1 MTAFAS
7 LASIDPGQER
17 QNSHARRANS
27 SNRRFSRGAGRSAQR
42 LQLMGFAN
50 RLGCGAKA
58 AGAIGREVSLGDDR
72 RLCPLA
78 EGRRSAG
85 SWTRPETKKKVRN
98 RSSALFLSCPRECR
112 QAGILNLDSV
122 GSLSSRI
129 RYARHV
135 GHTQQQFRWSATD
148 ANKHWSKESMTLTN
162 TAGNSLEGWEEL
174 YAPVTPRFA
183 AASVPPQVPPP

>member
-1 MTAFAS
+1 M
-7 LASIDPGQER
+7 IQIKR
-17 QNSHARRANS
+17 
-27 SNRRFSRGAGRSAQR
+27 
-42 LQLMGFAN
+42 
-50 RLGCGAKA
+50 KK
-58 AGAIGREVSLGDDR
+58 DDR
-72 RLCPLA
+72 RIRRATIRGWRRAGVGAMRRPGQGCRRGAITQRAVAVSAVIGAGKPAGIPCRKPRARCLGTPTIAKKNA
-78 EGRRSAG
+78 E
-85 SWTRPETKKKVRN
+85 PEFRV
-98 RSSALFLSCPRECR
+98 FPFPCPRECR

-174 YAPVTPRFA
+174 YVPVTPRFA
-183 AASVPPQVPPP
+183 AASAPPQVPPP